1 MEYAEV
7 QKWYDGYY
15 LGNLY
20 IYNPKSVTDV
30 LTWKEFRSNWIGTKR
45 ADVKYSKGTKERR
58 LEDMEQ
64 KIKIPIS
71 ILGAGSVV
79 YIDYPYEDKK
89 EYKRR
94 PAVVLSY
101 ENGKTK
107 VVLLKISSV
116 GKYEDSKKYPY
127 AYKIK
132 DLEQS
137 GLPKTSYVLADK
149 ELLVPDNTQCE
160 GIGRLSL
167 SDLKAVNVLHNM
179 AVLANR
185 ETIQNYKGE
194 EL

>member
-1 MEYAEV
+1 
-7 QKWYDGYY
+7 
-15 LGNLY
+15 
-20 IYNPKSVTDV
+20 
-30 LTWKEFRSNWIGTKR
+30 
-45 ADVKYSKGTKERR
+45 
-58 LEDMEQ
+58 MEQ
-64 KIKIPIS
+64 KIKIPIC

-89 EYKRR
+89 EHKRR

-116 GKYEDSKKYPY
+116 EKYKDYKKFPY

-132 DLEQS
+132 DLQQS

-149 ELLVPDNTQCE
+149 ELLVPDDTQCE
-160 GIGRLSL
+160 GMGRLSL
-167 SDLKAVNVLHNM
+167 SDLKAVNALHNL

-185 ETIQNYKGE
+185 QTTQDYEGE
-194 EL
+194 IL